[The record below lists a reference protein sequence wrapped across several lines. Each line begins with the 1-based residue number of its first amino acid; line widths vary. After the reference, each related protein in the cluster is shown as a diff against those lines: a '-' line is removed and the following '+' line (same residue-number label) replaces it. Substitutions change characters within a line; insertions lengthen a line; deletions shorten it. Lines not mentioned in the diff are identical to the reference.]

1 MISSARPARP
11 AYIETFRAEFTALRL
26 AKDWT
31 QDEPAAMSGYTQAF
45 LSRIEKGSQTPSVTA
60 LLNIIDA
67 LEKSPDLLEGRL
79 IRAPKSGHGLT
90 EPHKHSTY
98 R

>member
-1 MISSARPARP
+1 MPRKPPGKSKHLDEA
-11 AYIETFRAEFTALRL
+11 FRAELTALRL

-31 QDEPAAMSGYTQAF
+31 QDELAARSGYTQAF

-67 LEKSPDLLEGRL
+67 LGKSPDVYWKAVVR
-79 IRAPKSGHGLT
+79 RTNPKPAKKSAQ
-90 EPHKHSTY
+90 
-98 R
+98 